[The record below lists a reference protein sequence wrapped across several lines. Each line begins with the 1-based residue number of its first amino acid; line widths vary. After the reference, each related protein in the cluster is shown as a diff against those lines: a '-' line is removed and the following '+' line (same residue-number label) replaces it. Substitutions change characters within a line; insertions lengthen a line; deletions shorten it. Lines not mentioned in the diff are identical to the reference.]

1 MVLCKRVA
9 PISFYF
15 GGFDWASM
23 LGIILCWALWYFAV
37 FWWLCRAMRS
47 DGFLGGRSELSYW
60 FIKRSWYCD
69 KWVLALEQC
78 KLLILLRKK
87 AFLLLFQ
94 AKNNSG
100 GLGKRGERVLCNLHA
115 ACKKRVPVFGIS
127 ILFILLLLFVFLLLL
142 LLYKDQGNAKQCTIV
157 HESKLFQTKPVLRNS
172 WNNA

>member
-60 FIKRSWYCD
+60 FVKRSWYCD

-100 GLGKRGERVLCNLHA
+100 GWERGGREFSVIYTQRV
-115 ACKKRVPVFGIS
+115 KSGFPFSEFRFY
-127 ILFILLLLFVFLLLL
+127 
-142 LLYKDQGNAKQCTIV
+142 LYYYYYLSFYYYYYYIKIRAMQSSA
-157 HESKLFQTKPVLRNS
+157 R
-172 WNNA
+172 

>member
-37 FWWLCRAMRS
+37 FWWLCRAMPS
-47 DGFLGGRSELSYW
+47 DGFLVGWSELSYW
-60 FIKRSWYCD
+60 FVKRSWYCD

-78 KLLILLRKK
+78 KLLILLRKT

-94 AKNNSG
+94 AKTNSG
-100 GLGKRGERVLCNLHA
+100 GWERGGREFSVTYAQRGKSGFPFSEFR
-115 ACKKRVPVFGIS
+115 FY
-127 ILFILLLLFVFLLLL
+127 
-142 LLYKDQGNAKQCTIV
+142 LYYYYYLSFYYYYYYIKIKAMQSNA
-157 HESKLFQTKPVLRNS
+157 R
-172 WNNA
+172 